1 MLSLVVFEHM
11 QRIDAHLPLQ
21 KVLCFA
27 LYIKN
32 TFSAHQWNYSGKAE
46 LFSICNPYSV
56 QTAGILFR
64 KRLDELPFKV
74 YIKGARKIIRLGC

>member
-11 QRIDAHLPLQ
+11 QRIEAHLPLQ

-46 LFSICNPYSV
+46 LVSIGNPYSV
-56 QTAGILFR
+56 QTAGIL
-64 KRLDELPFKV
+64 
-74 YIKGARKIIRLGC
+74 I